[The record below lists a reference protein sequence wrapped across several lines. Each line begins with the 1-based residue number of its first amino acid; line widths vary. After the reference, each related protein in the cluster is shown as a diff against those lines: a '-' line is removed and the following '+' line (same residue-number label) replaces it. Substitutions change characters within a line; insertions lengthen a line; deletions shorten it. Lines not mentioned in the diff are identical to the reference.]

1 MAKPA
6 HISEEDLANDPALDA
21 LVSQALALPRRG
33 RPRSAPAPTILR
45 EIGPEDEVELRGE
58 REAAQ
63 QRPLEKVRHT
73 HHLAARELALGRRV
87 VDVAAVTGYTPQRI
101 SDLKNDPTF
110 QELVSHYQ
118 TQHDERRLNVQE
130 RLESLGVALTEE
142 VLERLDAAPESFS
155 NEELRRWAETALD
168 RAGHGPQATR
178 TLNVNSR
185 SVSLSLIERIK
196 AEAADESA
204 VKLLGSD

>member
-6 HISEEDLANDPALDA
+6 HISEEDLANDPALEA
-21 LVSQALALPRRG
+21 LVSQALALPQRG
-33 RPRSAPAPTILR
+33 RPGAKPPPTILR
-45 EIGPEDEVELRGE
+45 EIGPEDEVDLRGE
-58 REAAQ
+58 RDAPQ
-63 QRPLEKVRHT
+63 VRPLERVRTT
-73 HHLAARELALGRRV
+73 HHLAARELALGRKV

-110 QELVSHYQ
+110 RDLVAHYRA
-118 TQHDERRLNVQE
+118 QHDERRLNVQE
-130 RLESLGVALTEE
+130 RLEALGIALTEE
-142 VLERLDAAPESFS
+142 ILERLEAVPESFS

-185 SVSLSLIERIK
+185 SVSLSLIEKIK
-196 AEAADESA
+196 AEVGDGAE
-204 VKLLGSD
+204 VKLLEG

>member
-6 HISEEDLANDPALDA
+6 YISEEDLADDPALDA
-21 LVSQALALPRRG
+21 LVSQALALPRG
-33 RPRSAPAPTILR
+33 RPRSAPPPTILR
-45 EIGPEDEVELRGE
+45 EIGPEDEAELHGVRS
-58 REAAQ
+58 APQ

-73 HHLAARELALGRRV
+73 HHLAARELALGRKI

-110 QELVSHYQ
+110 QELVAHYQ
-118 TQHDERRLNVQE
+118 AQHDERRLNVQE
-130 RLESLGVALTEE
+130 RLEGLGIALTEE
-142 VLERLDAAPESFS
+142 VLERLDTAPESFS

-178 TLNVNSR
+178 TLNVNAR

-196 AEAADESA
+196 AEAADGAA